1 VQLAPT
7 DEGGLE
13 SLCTCDAYGKYGLH
27 CKHVVAIGLVYLA
40 RLKARS
46 PTEGMTTAP
55 DADPVSLPALAKL
68 ENWLGLSALPD
79 LEFHYR
85 LSPSP
90 GATGGRIWVLDVRR
104 TDQAARGPVQV
115 KRILSQGTRVAPADE
130 RVLSMIA
137 DKEVRFDSKV
147 VLNDEELASTFAACA
162 AGTTAFEVPAY
173 ISPIAVIF
181 NVDGVTELN
190 LDAAT
195 IAKIYTGAIT
205 KWNDAA
211 IVAMNPD
218 AKLPDL
224 AITPV
229 HRSDDSGTSKN
240 FSDYLFQNA
249 KADWAIEKPADTFPF
264 QTGEGAK
271 GTSGVVDAV
280 TNGVGTIGYADASK
294 AGKLGIAKLK
304 VGNDFVMYTP
314 EAAAAV
320 VAESTPVDGRAAG
333 DMAIKINRTT
343 TDSTHYPLV
352 LVSYLMGCNEYAKA
366 GVAENVKAYFAY
378 ILSPEG
384 QATAASA
391 AGSAPLATKMAD
403 EALAV
408 VNAIK

>member
-1 VQLAPT
+1 MNITRTSRIAGFAAIVAVSTLTLSACAAN
-7 DEGGLE
+7 EGGTSEPTSTL
-13 SLCTCDAYGKYGLH
+13 TGA
-27 CKHVVAIGLVYLA
+27 LV
-40 RLKARS
+40 
-46 PTEGMTTAP
+46 
-55 DADPVSLPALAKL
+55 
-68 ENWLGLSALPD
+68 
-79 LEFHYR
+79 
-85 LSPSP
+85 
-90 GATGGRIWVLDVRR
+90 GAG
-104 TDQAARGPVQV
+104 AS
-115 KRILSQGTRVAPADE
+115 SQGSAQEAW
-130 RVLSMIA
+130 IA
-137 DKEVRFDSKV
+137 AFQTSNPGVTITYDPSGSGAGRETFISGGSDFAGSDSYF
-147 VLNDEELASTFAACA
+147 NDEELAATFASCA

-173 ISPIAVIF
+173 ISPIAVIY
-181 NVDGVTELN
+181 NVEGVTELN
-190 LDAAT
+190 LDAST
-195 IAKIYTGAIT
+195 IAKIYSGVVT

-211 IVAMNPD
+211 IVALNPD
-218 AKLPDL
+218 ATLPDL

-249 KADWAIEKPADTFPF
+249 AADWAIEKPADTFPF

-294 AGKLGIAKLK
+294 AGDLGIANLK
-304 VGNDFVMYTP
+304 VGDEFVAFTP

-320 VAESTPVDGRAAG
+320 VAGSKPVDGRGAG

-343 TDSTHYPLV
+343 TNPAEYPLV

-384 QATAASA
+384 QAEAAA
-391 AGSAPLATKMAD
+391 QAGSAPLAATMAE